1 MWGEYSKIWVRYMI
15 IKLHLKSK
23 FIFLIKS
30 LICLKYRENYT
41 SSNFHGTSMNFYHK
55 RMNSTDHLFQTIGY
69 ASKIQNMLP
78 FDSWQYKNKT
88 ILLASEIKICTFII
102 LWRIVQ
108 LIHLFSDNFK
118 GNIFFSV
125 LINYFIFFLKKTF
138 LFYIENPLP
147 IPFSPRFS
155 PSSHFI

>member
-1 MWGEYSKIWVRYMI
+1 MLEDYITSYMWGGHSKIWVRYMI
-15 IKLHLKSK
+15 IKLYLKSK

-55 RMNSTDHLFQTIGY
+55 RINSADHLFQTIDY

-88 ILLASEIKICTFII
+88 ILLASEIKNMYIYHTVENC
-102 LWRIVQ
+102 
-108 LIHLFSDNFK
+108 LID
-118 GNIFFSV
+118 
-125 LINYFIFFLKKTF
+125 
-138 LFYIENPLP
+138 
-147 IPFSPRFS
+147 PFVFW
-155 PSSHFI
+155 